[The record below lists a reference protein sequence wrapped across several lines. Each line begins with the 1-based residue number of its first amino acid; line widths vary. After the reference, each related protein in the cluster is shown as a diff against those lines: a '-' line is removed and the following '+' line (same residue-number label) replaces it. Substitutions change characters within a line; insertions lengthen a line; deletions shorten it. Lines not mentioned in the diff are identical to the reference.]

1 MLIVMSDVYLD
12 QAVVL
17 ERLADVF
24 AGYEGVGAEMLRCGK
39 ELRQASPS
47 ASPAALLAPTQPPQ
61 PCARAHPAPA
71 ALRTQPAS
79 ARTCRPRAAYFVF
92 VLCGNF
98 VSPLGAS
105 SHTKRSQLRALYDQV
120 RLRGRG

>member
-47 ASPAALLAPTQPPQ
+47 ASNAFESVSAAIWSRAPI
-61 PCARAHPAPA
+61 
-71 ALRTQPAS
+71 
-79 ARTCRPRAAYFVF
+79 
-92 VLCGNF
+92 
-98 VSPLGAS
+98 PLNG
-105 SHTKRSQLRALYDQV
+105 
-120 RLRGRG
+120 

>member
-61 PCARAHPAPA
+61 PCARVQPA
-71 ALRTQPAS
+71 AQCPQPAS

-92 VLCGNF
+92 ALCGNF

-120 RLRGRG
+120 LLRGRG